1 MYRFRSIKY
10 IVTTAMVTAILIV
23 LGYSSTLIQ
32 VPGLGQGY
40 LQIADM
46 ILLPLI
52 YIIPGPMT
60 LFAGP
65 IALGIADMIGGYF
78 IFLPITISTRI
89 LMFLI
94 IKIFNRKVPILSFF
108 LAVLPIII
116 LYPPYTF
123 LISNFDSARLL
134 TELIIDTIQVPTTY
148 VFSLFILWTFIK
160 IDRIAVN
167 NFWDDSQFDIYKGI
181 RKNK

>member
-10 IVTTAMVTAILIV
+10 IATTAVLTAILIAS
-23 LGYSSTLIQ
+23 GYASTLIQ
-32 VPGLGQGY
+32 VPGLGLGY

-65 IALGIADMIGGYF
+65 IALSIADMIGGYF

-94 IKIFNRKVPILSFF
+94 IKIFNRKVPILSFL

-123 LISNFDSARLL
+123 LISNFDIAKLL
-134 TELIIDTIQVPTTY
+134 NELIIDAIQVPTTY

-160 IDRIAVN
+160 IDRIAIDG
-167 NFWDDSQFDIYKGI
+167 FWNDSQFDIYK
-181 RKNK
+181 KNWK